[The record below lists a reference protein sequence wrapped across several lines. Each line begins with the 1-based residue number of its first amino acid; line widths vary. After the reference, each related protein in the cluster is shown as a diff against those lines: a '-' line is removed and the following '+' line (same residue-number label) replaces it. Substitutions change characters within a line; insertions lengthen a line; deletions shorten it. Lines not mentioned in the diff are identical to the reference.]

1 MKLGVFIGSFNPV
14 HKGHIKIANHL
25 LKKDYI
31 DKLLIIPT
39 QNYWN
44 KNNLINIQDRINM
57 LKIFENKKI
66 IINTKDNN
74 IKYTYNLL
82 KKLEKEYQKDELYLI
97 IGADNILRFKE
108 WKNYKKILK
117 YNLIIVNRN
126 KININIYLDK
136 LGKEDKYII
145 VNDLKNIDIS
155 SSLIRKLIK
164 ENNLEKLQKIIDKKV
179 LGYIKNKNLYKGE

>member
-66 IINTKDNN
+66 MINTKDNN

-136 LGKEDKYII
+136 LGKKDKYII

>member
-117 YNLIIVNRN
+117 YNIIIVNRN

-136 LGKEDKYII
+136 LGKKDKYII

>member
-66 IINTKDNN
+66 MINTKDNN

-82 KKLEKEYQKDELYLI
+82 KKLQKEYQKDELYLI

-136 LGKEDKYII
+136 LGKKDKYII

>member
-66 IINTKDNN
+66 MINTKDNN

-126 KININIYLDK
+126 KINIKIYLDK
-136 LGKEDKYII
+136 LGKKDKYII

>member
-117 YNLIIVNRN
+117 YNIIIVNRN

-136 LGKEDKYII
+136 LGKKDKYII

-179 LGYIKNKNLYKGE
+179 LAYIKNKNLYKGE

>member
-136 LGKEDKYII
+136 LGKKDKYII

>member
-136 LGKEDKYII
+136 LGKKDKYII
-145 VNDLKNIDIS
+145 VNENIDIS

>member
-82 KKLEKEYQKDELYLI
+82 KKLQKEYQKDELYLI

-136 LGKEDKYII
+136 LGKKDKYII